1 MKPGG
6 TSRFIGFCAV
16 LAAVSLLPGCGPTTS
31 RKGIVAYDFI
41 ESFPLSESRHEVTFI
56 DFGTP
61 TARPHLRSGWSTDE
75 GSGNASWVWSLGRE
89 SVLEFF
95 LHEPRELPVTFRCF
109 PFQFPGSPPQR
120 ISIAVNGVDLQT
132 VRLLDG
138 SKPYQIILP
147 AVALKTGK
155 NQLQFRYAYSR
166 SAIAVMPD
174 SVGQRILSKV
184 TLQVSQAIPSYLAGR
199 EYQFRMVG
207 GELNG
212 KRLHIAGF
220 PRFQV
225 GQDVVLFLNSR
236 PADVFGPTV
245 GLWQGVFFV
254 ERDAATGKQTV
265 TDYQH
270 RPILDVRDYRFVVGL
285 PRTGKQQ
292 AAVAAGSSPSGLA
305 IDQFFDRIRT
315 LRFSPSSR

>member
-1 MKPGG
+1 MMM
-6 TSRFIGFCAV
+6 
-16 LAAVSLLPGCGPTTS
+16 
-31 RKGIVAYDFI
+31 
-41 ESFPLSESRHEVTFI
+41 
-56 DFGTP
+56 
-61 TARPHLRSGWSTDE
+61 
-75 GSGNASWVWSLGRE
+75 
-89 SVLEFF
+89 
-95 LHEPRELPVTFRCF
+95 
-109 PFQFPGSPPQR
+109 
-120 ISIAVNGVDLQT
+120 
-132 VRLLDG
+132 
-138 SKPYQIILP
+138 
-147 AVALKTGK
+147 AVARLTLILLATL
-155 NQLQFRYAYSR
+155 NL
-166 SAIAVMPD
+166 SASTVLRVD
-174 SVGQRILSKV
+174 VGQLSQLATNIVGGHITNITPEKNSDNGYIYSKV

>member
-1 MKPGG
+1 MMPVA
-6 TSRFIGFCAV
+6 RF
-16 LAAVSLLPGCGPTTS
+16 SLILFATLT
-31 RKGIVAYDFI
+31 
-41 ESFPLSESRHEVTFI
+41 LS
-56 DFGTP
+56 
-61 TARPHLRSGWSTDE
+61 
-75 GSGNASWVWSLGRE
+75 AS
-89 SVLEFF
+89 SVV
-95 LHEPRELPVTFRCF
+95 R
-109 PFQFPGSPPQR
+109 
-120 ISIAVNGVDLQT
+120 VD
-132 VRLLDG
+132 
-138 SKPYQIILP
+138 
-147 AVALKTGK
+147 
-155 NQLQFRYAYSR
+155 
-166 SAIAVMPD
+166 
-174 SVGQRILSKV
+174 VGQLSQLANSIVGGRVVNIAAEKNPDNGYIYSKV

-212 KRLHIAGF
+212 KRSHIAGM

-225 GQDVVLFLNSR
+225 GQDVVLFLNNR

-265 TDYQH
+265 TDHQH
-270 RPILDVRDYRFVVGL
+270 RPILDVKDYRFVVGL

-292 AAVAAGSSPSGLA
+292 AAVAAGSSPSGMA